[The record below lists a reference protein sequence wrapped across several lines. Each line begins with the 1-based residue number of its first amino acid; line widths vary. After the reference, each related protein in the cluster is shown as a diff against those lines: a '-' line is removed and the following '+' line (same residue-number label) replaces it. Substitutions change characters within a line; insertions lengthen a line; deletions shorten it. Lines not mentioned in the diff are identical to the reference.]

1 MTPTKPDKGTILT
14 SVTDEGEVLVTM
26 PNGRMSFMG
35 FWQAIKFVSR
45 ALFSG
50 YRVEVEK

>member
-1 MTPTKPDKGTILT
+1 MKDEKGTIIT

-26 PNGRMSFMG
+26 PNGRMTFMG
-35 FWQAIKFVSR
+35 FWQAVKFVWS
-45 ALFSG
+45 AMFKG

>member
-1 MTPTKPDKGTILT
+1 MTDPDIKPTILT

-26 PNGRMSFMG
+26 PNGRMTFMG
-35 FWQAIKFVSR
+35 FGRAIKFLVR
-45 ALFSG
+45 MMGSG